1 MRAMR
6 PSDVEAVTTL
16 LNMPGFR
23 FGTLRLPHQ
32 TVEETRKRLEMAQ
45 PGSISLV
52 AVIGDMIVGDAGMTR
67 LQGRRSHAASLGMG
81 VHDAYAGRGI
91 GSALLGELV
100 DMADNWLDLKRLE
113 LTVYTDNAAAIG
125 LYQKFGFEKEGQ
137 LKAFGFRAGQY
148 VDAYTMARLK
158 I

>member
-6 PSDVEAVTTL
+6 PSDVEAVTAL

-32 TVEETRKRLEMAQ
+32 TVEETRKRMEAPQ
-45 PGSISLV
+45 PGSINLV
-52 AVIGDMIVGDAGMTR
+52 AVVGDVIVGNAGMSR

-81 VHDAYAGRGI
+81 VHDAYAGQGI

-113 LTVYTDNAAAIG
+113 LTVYTDNTAAIG
-125 LYQKFGFEKEGQ
+125 LYQKFGFEKEGM